1 MRRGRQRLRRR
12 RARRGRPR
20 VRAEAPRC
28 CMRARAA
35 LTRRRSRR
43 LARLRR
49 RGSRSPE
56 PDGVA
61 YLNNASAARDL
72 SGRYTSHVR
81 YVVFGAGAVGG
92 AIAARLS
99 LAGRDVV
106 AIARGEHLRAM
117 RRGGLRLVTPDADEL
132 VRLDAVEDPS
142 AARIASDDVVL
153 LCVKSND
160 TAAALTALAAVAPP
174 DV

>member
-1 MRRGRQRLRRR
+1 
-12 RARRGRPR
+12 
-20 VRAEAPRC
+20 
-28 CMRARAA
+28 
-35 LTRRRSRR
+35 
-43 LARLRR
+43 
-49 RGSRSPE
+49 
-56 PDGVA
+56 
-61 YLNNASAARDL
+61 
-72 SGRYTSHVR
+72 
-81 YVVFGAGAVGG
+81 GAGAVGG

-153 LCVKSND
+153 LCVKSHD

-174 DV
+174 DVAVVCAQNGVDNERQALRHFEHVYGVVVFL